1 MGPPMGPAD
10 ADTPERETGSG
21 AEPGLVYAGLDE
33 AGYGPMLGPLC
44 VALSVFRVRTWTPG
58 EPAPDLWKALKS
70 AVCRAGK
77 DARGKRI
84 AIDDSKRLK
93 GAPTEA
99 DPFGIAR
106 LERAVLI
113 VLGLC
118 GHDCAS
124 DEMVLGA
131 LGAAPERHAWGRG
144 SPRPA
149 PIANDPGRLRI
160 DSNLLSAALRS
171 AGVEPLALCAEA
183 VGVDDFNAKCDRLGS
198 KGAVNF
204 EAAARHMRVVWER
217 WGRDGAPS
225 GGPRMVCD
233 RHGGRTCY
241 AGVLGRAFEEAHVEI
256 LEETDRASRYLLTD
270 EQSGRAMTILFRPEA
285 EQAHLP
291 VALASMTAKYV
302 RELSMIRFNDHWCA
316 RAPGLAPTAG
326 YVTDA
331 RRWLRDAAEF
341 ITPEE
346 RRALVRLR

>member
-1 MGPPMGPAD
+1 MDESPTTQRDP
-10 ADTPERETGSG
+10 REAPIGV
-21 AEPGLVYAGLDE
+21 VYAGLDE

-44 VALSVFRVRTWTPG
+44 VALSVFRVGAWCAG
-58 EPAPDLWKALKS
+58 EPAPDLWKSLRA

-93 GAPTEA
+93 GPGVEA
-99 DPFGIAR
+99 DPFGISK
-106 LERAVLI
+106 LERGALAM
-113 VLGLC
+113 LALC

-124 DEMVLGA
+124 DEDVLAA
-131 LGAAPERHAWGRG
+131 LGAALEDRPWWRRAA
-144 SPRPA
+144 PRTA

-160 DSNLLSAALRS
+160 DINLLSGALRA
-171 AGVEPLALCAEA
+171 AGVEPLALRAEA
-183 VGVDDFNAKCDRLGS
+183 VGVDDFNASCGRLGS

-204 EAAARHMRVVWER
+204 ESAAKHMRFVWER
-217 WGRDGAPS
+217 WGTDNAAL
-225 GGPRMVCD
+225 GGPRLVCD

-241 AGVLGRAFEEAHVEI
+241 AGELSRAFPSAHIDVLEEAP
-256 LEETDRASRYLLTD
+256 RASRYLLTD
-270 EQSGRAMTILFRPEA
+270 GAAGRSMTVLFRPEA

-291 VALASMTAKYV
+291 VALASMTAKYL

-326 YVTDA
+326 YVADA
-331 RRWLRDAAEF
+331 RRWLRDAEPF

>member
-10 ADTPERETGSG
+10 THENDPAPG
-21 AEPGLVYAGLDE
+21 AEPGVVYAGLDE

-44 VALSVFRVRTWTPG
+44 VALSVFRVRDWTPG

-77 DARGKRI
+77 DSRGKRI

-93 GAPTEA
+93 GAGTET
-99 DPFGIAR
+99 DPFGVSR

-118 GHDCAS
+118 GHDCATDDS
-124 DEMVLGA
+124 VLAA
-131 LGAAPERHAWGRG
+131 LGASTERQAWGRTT
-144 SPRPA
+144 PRPA
-149 PIANDPGRLRI
+149 PVANDPGRLRI
-160 DSNLLSAALRS
+160 DSNLFSAALHS
-171 AGVEPLALCAEA
+171 AGVTPLALRAEA
-183 VGVDDFNAKCDRLGS
+183 VGVEDFNAQCDRLGS

-204 EAAARHMRVVWER
+204 QAAARHMRFVWER
-217 WGRDGAPS
+217 WGREGAQA
-225 GGPRMVCD
+225 GGPRLVCD

-241 AGVLGRAFEEAHVEI
+241 AGVLGRAFEEARVEV

-270 EQSGRAMTILFRPEA
+270 EQSGRAMTVLFRPEA